1 MEYLESLKFTKGYWL
16 ILLPFI
22 LMISDILTGYLQARK
37 NNEVNSQKM
46 RDGISKKIG
55 EIVYIVVGICVS
67 YAFNI
72 KCLSSFVS
80 IYIIYMEIVSI
91 LENCQK
97 LGINVPEKITGILNN
112 TNRKD

>member
-16 ILLPFI
+16 LLLPFI

-55 EIVYIVVGICVS
+55 EIVYIVVAICVS

-72 KCLSSFVS
+72 KFLSSFVS